1 MEALHIQSPYMSG
14 TEPDLIS
21 LQDQEDEE
29 NLYTEGESD
38 FNETE
43 EIIVMGKNKGGYQSS
58 NITSTPHYQ
67 EEQEDVIQRSRLNI
81 EGLSINPIQSP
92 VDDSFSTSRS
102 RSSIHRRIDSSSS
115 LLDNDD
121 INLDDNINK
130 GTPEHPNF
138 KSLSRKGK
146 NPENPI
152 VFSQNTSTPDTVSTL
167 RSTPLKSILKTPSV
181 PIPSNPNTTITPSS
195 PSPTPATITSTTT
208 TTIAASSTTSS
219 QPTKP
224 TSIPMYT
231 ATTTVAP
238 TNTTVTIAPTATA
251 TTTNTNTTIPLATT
265 NYSRLFPQNTY
276 SFPPIANATNNSN
289 AQGSSSQG
297 FLPTHPFSNPTTPS
311 PFVANPN
318 PYPNNPL
325 PINPTPVNPLNFP
338 TNNNNNISNA
348 SDQFLQRLLHGLDT
362 MIQNRNNTPASTPA
376 STQRKESR
384 LVDFP
389 EFRGGNEDPIEW
401 LEAFDRACKA
411 NSISID
417 RRMDVVSSYLK
428 GTALTWFNTSGAKV
442 WENSLNAN
450 QSFVHLFKKQF
461 CDPFK
466 MSQWKHQLRNRK
478 QRTGETVDEYTAA
491 MEELWKRIDPKRR
504 RTELD
509 RISEYIEGL
518 RPEFIVPVQS
528 MMPET
533 VAAAVNKAKATETA
547 FSMGA
552 DLSAYSVAPGY
563 LPNLYGAAVPA
574 QTAHLALM
582 SRAMASPSSSED
594 IDALVERKLK
604 EHIEKALNRNTYNN
618 TSNTN
623 NNSYN
628 NNNNRFQNKNK
639 DKVCYNCQKKGHISR
654 DCRKKKK

>member
-1 MEALHIQSPYMSG
+1 
-14 TEPDLIS
+14 
-21 LQDQEDEE
+21 
-29 NLYTEGESD
+29 
-38 FNETE
+38 
-43 EIIVMGKNKGGYQSS
+43 
-58 NITSTPHYQ
+58 
-67 EEQEDVIQRSRLNI
+67 
-81 EGLSINPIQSP
+81 
-92 VDDSFSTSRS
+92 
-102 RSSIHRRIDSSSS
+102 
-115 LLDNDD
+115 
-121 INLDDNINK
+121 
-130 GTPEHPNF
+130 
-138 KSLSRKGK
+138 
-146 NPENPI
+146 
-152 VFSQNTSTPDTVSTL
+152 
-167 RSTPLKSILKTPSV
+167 
-181 PIPSNPNTTITPSS
+181 
-195 PSPTPATITSTTT
+195 
-208 TTIAASSTTSS
+208 
-219 QPTKP
+219 
-224 TSIPMYT
+224 
-231 ATTTVAP
+231 
-238 TNTTVTIAPTATA
+238 
-251 TTTNTNTTIPLATT
+251 
-265 NYSRLFPQNTY
+265 
-276 SFPPIANATNNSN
+276 
-289 AQGSSSQG
+289 
-297 FLPTHPFSNPTTPS
+297 
-311 PFVANPN
+311 
-318 PYPNNPL
+318 
-325 PINPTPVNPLNFP
+325 
-338 TNNNNNISNA
+338 
-348 SDQFLQRLLHGLDT
+348 

-618 TSNTN
+618 VNNTN
-623 NNSYN
+623 NNN
-628 NNNNRFQNKNK
+628 NNNYNNNRFQNKNK

-654 DCRKKKK
+654 DCRKKKNNPQNNGNNNNSNNFNNNNNQQVGGQGQGQRQNLN